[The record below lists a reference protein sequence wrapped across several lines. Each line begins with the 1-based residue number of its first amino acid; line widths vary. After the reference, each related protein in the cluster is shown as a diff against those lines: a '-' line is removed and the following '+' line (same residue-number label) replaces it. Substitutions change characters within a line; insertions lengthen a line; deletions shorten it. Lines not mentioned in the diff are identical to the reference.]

1 MASARRAD
9 MAEATDLEPM
19 PAEQP
24 KMVVT
29 HGRGGT
35 GKSTGVR
42 ILKERADEAGRP
54 VAIADADRTNATL
67 GSFYADVVRPE
78 YRGEQGVTDWL
89 DDLVNTQAET
99 RMSLLLDMGGGD
111 QVFKRFAASLDLAAL
126 LQAEGITPVALHF
139 FSPDIDDLGYL
150 RDIEE
155 SGAFC
160 PAQTVLVLNAGLI
173 KDTRPVDVAFAGMRE
188 HPIYLAALKRG
199 AKEIVLP
206 RLACMQEVNSRRL
219 SFLGAEKALSLTN
232 RQRVAMWR
240 REVAKALAPIADWLP

>member
-1 MASARRAD
+1 MASARR
-9 MAEATDLEPM
+9 TDLAEM
-19 PAEQP
+19 TDMDVLPAEQP

-54 VAIADADRTNATL
+54 VVIADADRTNATL
-67 GSFYADVVRPE
+67 GAFYSDVLRPE
-78 YRGEQGVTDWL
+78 FPDEKTVADWL
-89 DDLVNTQAET
+89 DELVNTQAET

-139 FSPDIDDLGYL
+139 FSPDIDDLAYL
-150 RDIEE
+150 LDIEQ

-160 PAQTVLVLNAGLI
+160 PPQTVLVLNAGLI
-173 KDTRPVDVAFAGMRE
+173 KDARPIDVAFAELRE
-188 HPIYLAALKRG
+188 HSIYLAALKRG
-199 AKEIVLP
+199 AREIVLP
-206 RLACMQEVNSRRL
+206 RLSCMQEVNSRRL
-219 SFLGAEKALSLTN
+219 SFLGAEKALGLTN

-240 REVAKALAPIADWLP
+240 RDVAKALAPVADWLP

>member
-67 GSFYADVVRPE
+67 GSFYADVGCMPSNRPGL
-78 YRGEQGVTDWL
+78 RRQ
-89 DDLVNTQAET
+89 
-99 RMSLLLDMGGGD
+99 S
-111 QVFKRFAASLDLAAL
+111 
-126 LQAEGITPVALHF
+126 TP
-139 FSPDIDDLGYL
+139 S
-150 RDIEE
+150 
-155 SGAFC
+155 
-160 PAQTVLVLNAGLI
+160 
-173 KDTRPVDVAFAGMRE
+173 
-188 HPIYLAALKRG
+188 
-199 AKEIVLP
+199 
-206 RLACMQEVNSRRL
+206 
-219 SFLGAEKALSLTN
+219 
-232 RQRVAMWR
+232 RQRN
-240 REVAKALAPIADWLP
+240 PGSPTST

>member
-9 MAEATDLEPM
+9 MAEPTDLEPM

-126 LQAEGITPVALHF
+126 LQAEGIVPVALHF
-139 FSPDIDDLGYL
+139 FGPDIDDLGYL

-206 RLACMQEVNSRRL
+206 RLACMQEEYSRRL
-219 SFLGAEKALSLTN
+219 SLHGAEKALGLTN

-240 REVAKALAPIADWLP
+240 REVAKALAPVADWLP

>member
-1 MASARRAD
+1 
-9 MAEATDLEPM
+9 MAEASDVEPM

-111 QVFKRFAASLDLAAL
+111 QVFKRFAASLDLATL

-139 FSPDIDDLGYL
+139 FSPDIDDLAYL
-150 RDIEE
+150 QDVEA

-160 PAQTVLVLNAGLI
+160 PAQTVLVLNEGLI
-173 KDTRPVDVAFAGMRE
+173 KDARPVDAAFAELRE
-188 HPIYLAALKRG
+188 HSIFRAALKRG
-199 AKEIVLP
+199 AREIVLP
-206 RLACMQEVNSRRL
+206 RLSCMQEVNSRRL
-219 SFLGAEKALSLTN
+219 SFLGAEKALGLTN

-240 REVAKALAPIADWLP
+240 REVAKALAPVADWVP

>member
-54 VAIADADRTNATL
+54 VVIADADRTNATL
-67 GSFYADVVRPE
+67 GAFYSDVLRPE
-78 YRGEQGVTDWL
+78 FPDEKTVADWL
-89 DDLVNTQAET
+89 DELVNTQAET

-139 FSPDIDDLGYL
+139 FSPDIDDLAYL
-150 RDIEE
+150 LDIEQ

-160 PAQTVLVLNAGLI
+160 PPQTVLVLNAGLI
-173 KDTRPVDVAFAGMRE
+173 KDARPIDVAFAELRE
-188 HPIYLAALKRG
+188 HSIYLAALKRG
-199 AKEIVLP
+199 AREIVLP
-206 RLACMQEVNSRRL
+206 RLSCMQEVNSRRL
-219 SFLGAEKALSLTN
+219 SFLGAEKALGLTN

-240 REVAKALAPIADWLP
+240 REVAKALAPVADWLP

>member
-78 YRGEQGVTDWL
+78 LRGEQG
-89 DDLVNTQAET
+89 AA
-99 RMSLLLDMGGGD
+99 RSL
-111 QVFKRFAASLDLAAL
+111 
-126 LQAEGITPVALHF
+126 
-139 FSPDIDDLGYL
+139 
-150 RDIEE
+150 
-155 SGAFC
+155 
-160 PAQTVLVLNAGLI
+160 
-173 KDTRPVDVAFAGMRE
+173 
-188 HPIYLAALKRG
+188 
-199 AKEIVLP
+199 
-206 RLACMQEVNSRRL
+206 SRRA
-219 SFLGAEKALSLTN
+219 SGRRDRWGAPAF
-232 RQRVAMWR
+232 R
-240 REVAKALAPIADWLP
+240 RTRHQLAECP

>member
-9 MAEATDLEPM
+9 LAEGTHAELN
-19 PAEQP
+19 PADQP
-24 KMVVT
+24 KLCVT

-67 GSFYADVVRPE
+67 AAFYQDVVRPE
-78 YRGEQGVTDWL
+78 YPDEKTVADWL
-89 DDLVNTQAET
+89 DELVNSQAET

-111 QVFKRFAASLDLAAL
+111 QVFKRFAASLELASL
-126 LQAEGITPVALHF
+126 LQREGIMPVALHF
-139 FSPDIDDLGYL
+139 FGPDIDDLAYL
-150 RDIEE
+150 HDIEQ

-160 PAQTVLVLNAGLI
+160 PTQTVLVLNQGLI
-173 KDTRPVDVAFAGMRE
+173 KDARPTDAAFAEVRD
-188 HPIYLAALKRG
+188 HSIYRSALKRG

-219 SFLGAEKALSLTN
+219 TFAGAEKGLGLTN
-232 RQRVAMWR
+232 RQRVVIWR
-240 REVAKALAPIADWLP
+240 RDVAKALAPISDWLP